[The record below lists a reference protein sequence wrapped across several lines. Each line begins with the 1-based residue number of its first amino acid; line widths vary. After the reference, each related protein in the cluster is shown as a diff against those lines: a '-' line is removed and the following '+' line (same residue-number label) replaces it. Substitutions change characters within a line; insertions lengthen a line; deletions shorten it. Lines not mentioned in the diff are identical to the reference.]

1 MQIFKEQ
8 IDFLFYHL
16 KIDTGRASCKQYYL
30 PRVELK
36 AYNITIDGKRFFG
49 QPIWFDQQSFKNI

>member
-1 MQIFKEQ
+1 MQVFKEQ

-16 KIDTGRASCKQYYL
+16 KIDTGRTSCKQCYL

-36 AYNITIDGKRFFG
+36 GYNITIDGKSFLD